1 MRLVSSAAD
10 KDNEAY
16 EVAVSTAQIFFI
28 CIYLLI
34 VGISSCEHS
43 LLAEVSAA
51 IWQEVCSMWDF
62 GKQILGGK
70 KKILC
75 SLTVTSGAISGIISC
90 IYYLKVQEICSVLNY
105 TKFTQNFTQNFRQI
119 PSF

>member
-1 MRLVSSAAD
+1 MILVSSAASE
-10 KDNEAY
+10 DNEAY
-16 EVAVSTAQIFFI
+16 EVAKSTAQIFFI
-28 CIYLLI
+28 CIYLLT

-62 GKQILGGK
+62 GKQILGEK

-75 SLTVTSGAISGIISC
+75 SLTVKSGAISGIISC
-90 IYYLKVQEICSVLNY
+90 VFDLKVQEICSVL
-105 TKFTQNFTQNFRQI
+105 KF
-119 PSF
+119 